1 MSMGTPV
8 VTTTGGAIP
17 EIVDTAAVTVEP
29 GDVEALVAGISLL
42 IEKESFRDRII
53 SSGLE
58 RSKQFSWAIAGE
70 QMLNMYRSV
79 C

>member
-1 MSMGTPV
+1 MTYMKAPPV
-8 VTTTGGAIP
+8 ILFFFS
-17 EIVDTAAVTVEP
+17 AAVTVEP

-42 IEKESFRDRII
+42 IENESFRDRII
-53 SSGLE
+53 SSGLK
-58 RSKQFSWAIAGE
+58 RSKQFSWATAGE